1 MLTHGDSMKVHA
13 RIQKWGNGLALRVGG
28 AMRDIPHFQEG
39 TEVDVEITEEGFTVI
54 KSTPSK
60 NIFPFSE
67 SKLLEGLTNE
77 LAHADLLAMP
87 LASEFEQK

>member
-1 MLTHGDSMKVHA
+1 MKIHA

-39 TEVDVEITEEGFTVI
+39 TEVDVEITEEGFTVR
-54 KSTPSK
+54 KSASNK
-60 NIFPFSE
+60 MLFPFSE
-67 SKLLEGLTNE
+67 STLIDGLTHE

-87 LASEFEQK
+87 LASEVS